1 MGLDEGI
8 SYYYYYSSMISSP
21 MVPFGPYP
29 SKIESLDTNI

>member
-8 SYYYYYSSMISSP
+8 SYYYYDWSMISSP
-21 MVPFGPYP
+21 MVPIGPYP